1 MIVKNSNPPPLFF
14 FFLNSVCYATP
25 PNINLTACVTIKVWF
40 VMRWVSQGAGRVE
53 GGGAS
58 CRGAGPVE
66 GGRGLWACLCWM
78 KADGWGKRCF
88 FLFVLFETW
97 IFTIKEDIG
106 RPPLVFVLKRH
117 NPYRLSLQR
126 SRRSFGGSA
135 DSWRQRGFKAV
146 CRLASPR
153 AFSDP
158 SALITFQDRQAT
170 VGYQSTF
177 FVVNYFNVLEAC
189 WFQPGICIVD
199 AKTPPK
205 IWFYRSTEMYY

>member
-1 MIVKNSNPPPLFF
+1 MSE
-14 FFLNSVCYATP
+14 S
-25 PNINLTACVTIKVWF
+25 
-40 VMRWVSQGAGRVE
+40 
-53 GGGAS
+53 GGGAGW
-58 CRGAGPVE
+58 R
-66 GGRGLWACLCWM
+66 GRGQLQRGGASWR
-78 KADGWGKRCF
+78 GKRIVSMFVLNEGWWLREKVF

-97 IFTIKEDIG
+97 NFTIKEDIG